1 MMNLIFLIP
10 RSKSLHLEKLYFEP
24 NLSSKIVNLA
34 KESKFSKYFSSLYSK
49 VPPLINCIIKNSG
62 LILVNKI
69 PIYKKLS
76 RLIHVQFLL
85 QWYIVIFYGIYLNM
99 APISLS
105 SLEIRMKVLSP
116 NYYNFK
122 KLSVLTQT
130 ISFLFNC
137 TDLKNV
143 FLTILT
149 AVWNTKVFL
158 ILWYTHPA
166 LRKYILT

>member
-1 MMNLIFLIP
+1 MISNAITKNKNHLIIILWND
-10 RSKSLHLEKLYFEP
+10 L
-24 NLSSKIVNLA
+24 N
-34 KESKFSKYFSSLYSK
+34 YSK
-49 VPPLINCIIKNSG
+49 VPPLRDCIIRNSG

-69 PIYKKLS
+69 PVYKKLS

-105 SLEIRMKVLSP
+105 SLEIRIKVLSP

-137 TDLKNV
+137 TYLKNV

-149 AVWNTKVFL
+149 ALWNTKVFL
-158 ILWYTHPA
+158 IPWYTHPA
-166 LRKYILT
+166 LRKYILK